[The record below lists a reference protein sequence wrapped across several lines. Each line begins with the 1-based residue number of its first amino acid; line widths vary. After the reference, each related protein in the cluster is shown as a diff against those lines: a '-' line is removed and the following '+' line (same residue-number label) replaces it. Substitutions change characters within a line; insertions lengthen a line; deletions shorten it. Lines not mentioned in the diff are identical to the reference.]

1 MMVGGGEDTV
11 EGGKRGRETGF
22 LARQDLFPSC
32 FSSLKKRKLNLPGS
46 LSKASLATGCAPLT
60 PPSSRLT
67 RVCRS
72 SAPAPTPPAP
82 PSLFK
87 ETFQH
92 NTEGRWVAENMGRL
106 ETERW
111 RTPWTSRPGGT
122 WGSGSSDLL
131 LDLTTRENLRADS
144 THLCNLDPFILLF
157 GDLSSTSGTSSSAS
171 SSRKQ
176 NKLDYIYEKMEI
188 RTATPSTSSGV
199 TAVKTIV
206 GKIVWKRSTN

>member
-1 MMVGGGEDTV
+1 M
-11 EGGKRGRETGF
+11 
-22 LARQDLFPSC
+22 ARQDLFPSC

-46 LSKASLATGCAPLT
+46 LTRAPLATGCAPLT
-60 PPSSRLT
+60 P
-67 RVCRS
+67 
-72 SAPAPTPPAP
+72 
-82 PSLFK
+82 
-87 ETFQH
+87 
-92 NTEGRWVAENMGRL
+92 
-106 ETERW
+106 
-111 RTPWTSRPGGT
+111 PWTSRPGGT